1 MRPAVLVV
9 AYLVVTAGCS
19 QKPAA
24 TPADSSVQ
32 QAGAPNDVASVQRA
46 IDSAETRFSTA
57 LMKGDTA
64 GISSIYADDAVIL
77 APNMKAARDRA
88 SRSQMHAA
96 MLKDVTYPSVSLKSE
111 DLIVSGDYGIETGA
125 YRMTIQP
132 KGAKPMED
140 VGKFIS
146 IWKKQPDG
154 SWKMIRD
161 MFSSDLPAK

>member
-1 MRPAVLVV
+1 MRPTILVV
-9 AYLVVTAGCS
+9 AYLVVTAGCA

-32 QAGAPNDVASVQRA
+32 QAGTVNDVASVQRA
-46 IDSAETRFSTA
+46 IDSADARFSAA

-64 GISSIYADDAVIL
+64 GISSVYADDAVIL
-77 APNMKAARDRA
+77 PPNMKAARGRA
-88 SRSQMHAA
+88 GMSQMNAA
-96 MLKDVTYPSVSLKSE
+96 MLANVSYPAVSVKSE
-111 DLIVSGDYGIETGA
+111 DLIVSGDYGIETGV

-132 KGAKPMED
+132 KAGKSTED

>member
-1 MRPAVLVV
+1 MRATILVV
-9 AYLVVTAGCS
+9 ACLVVTAGCAP
-19 QKPAA
+19 KPAA
-24 TPADSSVQ
+24 TPADSSVR
-32 QAGAPNDVASVQRA
+32 QAGLPNDAASVQRA

-64 GISSIYADDAVIL
+64 GINSVYADDAVIL
-77 APNMKAARDRA
+77 PPNMKAQRGRA
-88 SRSQMHAA
+88 GLSQMHAA
-96 MLKDVTYPSVSLKSE
+96 MLANVTYPAVSLKSE
-111 DLIVSGDYGIETGA
+111 DLIVSGDYGIERGSF
-125 YRMTIQP
+125 RMTIQP
-132 KGAKPMED
+132 KVGKPMED

>member
-1 MRPAVLVV
+1 MRPAILVV
-9 AYLVVTAGCS
+9 AALLETTGCA

-32 QAGAPNDVASVQRA
+32 QAGAANDVASVQRA

-64 GISSIYADDAVIL
+64 GISSVYADDAVIL
-77 APNMKAARDRA
+77 PPNMKTARGRA
-88 SRSQMHAA
+88 GMSQMHAA
-96 MLKDVTYPSVSLKSE
+96 MLTNVTYPSVALKSE

-132 KGAKPMED
+132 KGGKPMED

-146 IWKKQPDG
+146 IWKKQSDG